1 MQLAP
6 LDSLQAVADSLARV
20 ADSLA
25 RRDTLVR
32 VDTLFLSDTTG
43 VGALSRN
50 VEDAARVLAQG
61 RVAEAAEI
69 FAGALVT
76 FTVVNLLPAVFM
88 AAAFWALY
96 RVLRTVLRR
105 ALAGSHRLDAGVQQ
119 LILRGLRLLVYSFAT
134 VTVLDQLGINVTTL
148 IAGLGI
154 AGIALGFAA
163 RDTLENFIAGITI
176 LLDRPFRVG
185 DYIETQETF
194 GTIEEITL
202 RTTRVR
208 TLDNQMA
215 ILPNALVI
223 TSKIINHSMLKAL
236 RVIVPFGIAYKESPE
251 AARRAVLALTENDAR
266 LHPDFAPTCVVT
278 GLGDSSVDMALRLYL
293 KDPRLALPI
302 RFEYQ
307 ERVFEALTEA
317 GIEIPFP
324 HLQLF
329 IDEAKAFEAVTAAA
343 AARLQ
348 PAAGR
353 TPAAEPPGSTDASP
367 PSDDMADRDAADRD
381 AAGAEPPAS

>member
-6 LDSLQAVADSLARV
+6 LDSLQAVADSLRAA

-50 VEDAARVLAQG
+50 VEDAARVLAEG
-61 RVAEAAEI
+61 RFAEAAEI
-69 FAGALVT
+69 FSTALLT
-76 FTVVNLLPAVFM
+76 FAVVNLLPAIFI

-96 RVLRTVLRR
+96 RVLRSVLRR
-105 ALAGSHRLDAGVQQ
+105 ALATSRRMDAGVQQ
-119 LILRGLRLLVYSFAT
+119 LILRGLRLLLYSFAA

-185 DYIETQETF
+185 DYVEVQDTF
-194 GTIEEITL
+194 GTVEEITL

-208 TLDNQMA
+208 TIDNQMA

-223 TSKIINHSMLKAL
+223 TSKIVNHSMLGTL
-236 RVIVPFGIAYKESPE
+236 RVVVPFGIAYKESPE
-251 AARRAVLALTENDAR
+251 AARRVVLALTEGDAR

-307 ERVFEALTEA
+307 ERVFDALTEA

-329 IDEAKAFEAVTAAA
+329 IDEAKAFGDVAGALE
-343 AARLQ
+343 RLRAL
-348 PAAGR
+348 PAPEIAGGKASEETDGPAPPSGRR
-353 TPAAEPPGSTDASP
+353 TP
-367 PSDDMADRDAADRD
+367 
-381 AAGAEPPAS
+381 